1 VSKGEVEFDMPF
13 QFQCPR
19 GHLLEADESQVG
31 QQCQCPMCN
40 DLFVI
45 PAPLGTPAFPAPSNF
60 HFEQSTSPASHP
72 FSPIGSSPRGGPI
85 LTNSSP
91 PGILHIPCPQGHELE
106 VPLDML
112 GQDVMCPHCQ
122 TQFRLRDKDS
132 VEYKEKKRK
141 ELELKD
147 YKSGQLWM
155 MWAVVV
161 AVVVLLGL
169 AIMIG
174 VSASQ

>member
-1 VSKGEVEFDMPF
+1 MPF

-19 GHLLEADESQVG
+19 GHLLEADESQVH
-31 QQCQCPMCN
+31 QQCQCPMCGEM
-40 DLFVI
+40 FAI
-45 PAPLGTPAFPAPSNF
+45 PAPAGASFVPPASFSFEPAPGAVSL
-60 HFEQSTSPASHP
+60 P
-72 FSPIGSSPRGGPI
+72 FSPAAGSRPRAPAVADSSSPRF
-85 LTNSSP
+85 
-91 PGILHIPCPQGHELE
+91 LHIPCPQGHELE
-106 VPLDML
+106 VPPDML

-141 ELELKD
+141 EMELKD

-155 MWAVVV
+155 TWAVIV

-169 AIMIG
+169 AVMIG
-174 VSASQ
+174 ISASQ